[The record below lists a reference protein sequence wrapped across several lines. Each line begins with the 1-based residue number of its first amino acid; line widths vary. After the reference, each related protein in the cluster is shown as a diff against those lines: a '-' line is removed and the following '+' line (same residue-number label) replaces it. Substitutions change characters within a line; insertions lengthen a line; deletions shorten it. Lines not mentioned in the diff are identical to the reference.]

1 MDSLLRRLLWPRRR
15 RPTPMQWAVVAL
27 IVVTYGVQRFYPGPL
42 THFLFSAT
50 CIGTLVWTMKIN
62 WRRNWH
68 YWMTGEW
75 TPGEYD
81 STKP

>member
-1 MDSLLRRLLWPRRR
+1 MYS
-15 RPTPMQWAVVAL
+15 
-27 IVVTYGVQRFYPGPL
+27 VQRFYPGRL

-50 CIGTLVWTMKIN
+50 CIGTTVWGMKID

-81 STKP
+81 ATKP